1 MMDFTRLTDEELEK
15 AKESVIAEMDRRK
28 EVEKELA
35 IEELEKLLER
45 VNELQNKYNFK
56 ITCLDSNGCY
66 ELHCYH
72 FELC

>member
-15 AKESVIAEMDRRK
+15 AKESVIAEIDRRK

-45 VNELQNKYNFK
+45 VNELQNKYDFK

-72 FELC
+72 FELR